1 MVRLIRANTVKRL
14 LPVVVLAGIV
24 IAFFASGL
32 DQYLTWAALH
42 DHDMV
47 LRAFVGRH
55 PILAPVAFVVAYAL
69 VIALSVPGGAIMTL
83 SGGFLFGLWFGALLA
98 IIGATSG
105 AIIIFLLARFVIS
118 DLVRRRA
125 GPLLKRMADGFAR
138 NAFSYLLF
146 LRLVPLF
153 PFWAVN
159 LVPAFAGIG
168 VPTFAAATVI
178 GIVPGTLAYA
188 SIGSDLGAYFGANA
202 SVPLGQVFS
211 PEMLV
216 LRAGLAAIALLPII
230 VKWAKKRMQ

>member
-1 MVRLIRANTVKRL
+1 MTRANTVKRL
-14 LPVVVLAGIV
+14 LPVIVLAGLA

-32 DQYLTWAALH
+32 NRYLTWAALH
-42 DHDMV
+42 DNDLALH
-47 LRAFVGRH
+47 AFVGRH

-69 VIALSVPGGAIMTL
+69 VIALSVPGGAVMTV
-83 SGGFLFGLWFGALLA
+83 SGGFLFGLWFGALLT

-105 AIIIFLLARFVIS
+105 AIIVFLLARFVVS
-118 DLVRRRA
+118 DLVRQRA

-168 VPTFAAATVI
+168 VSTFAVATLI
-178 GIVPGTLAYA
+178 GIIPGTLAYA
-188 SIGSDLGAYFGANA
+188 SIGSDLGAYFAANA
-202 SVPLGQVFS
+202 GVPLGQVFS
-211 PEMLV
+211 PKMLA
-216 LRAGLAAIALLPII
+216 LRIGLAAIALLPII